1 MHLCEYRKYIENGKG
16 IVECMIKFDTNEK
29 RAYFTCDPK
38 YLEYCQD
45 NYDGF
50 LVLLFLVAMHKK
62 KNITIEGSVSYKL
75 YFNLVNYIMPIIKY
89 ILPEYHMIKI
99 SCDSFDDRKYNNHG
113 VACGLSCGVDS
124 LSCLNDHYF
133 KECGNLKLTHVTS
146 FYLGACRTREIYEN
160 RIQNVKEYLSHTNLQ
175 FMEIDTNFTEINYL
189 EHHFFHTFKNLCMPL
204 FFQKLFRHYFYGS
217 CFTYFDSKIMKGS
230 KSITSTEPMLIH
242 MLSTENTFIS
252 LHGSQYSR
260 VLKTYLISNHQL
272 AQKYLD
278 VCLSSFDYTD
288 RNNQKINCSYCEK
301 CMRTQ
306 FTLEYLNKLEDFQDV
321 FYLDRYFERKEKY
334 LSELNINSPYDR
346 ELKKLLNND
355 TNDIDQY
362 CLNNNIKVPSYKK
375 NIQEIHTI
383 EEANITLREPKK
395 IEPHLISFPLPKP
408 PLEAGST
415 WYAFKKHWKLEGK
428 RIRANQNTVIK
439 KTINLHSSEIQNSNL
454 KKDIPNNQTL
464 MLIKD
469 DPSSLYYEVNY

>member
-1 MHLCEYRKYIENGKG
+1 MRLCNYKKYIENGKG
-16 IVECMIKFDTNEK
+16 IVECMIKIGKTEK

-50 LVLLFLVAMHKK
+50 LVLVFLIAMHKK
-62 KNITIEGSVSYKL
+62 KDITIEGSVSYKL
-75 YFNLVNYIMPIIKY
+75 YFNLMNHVMPIIKY
-89 ILPEYHMIKI
+89 ILPHFHMIKI
-99 SCDSFDDRKYNNHG
+99 SCDSFDDRRYENYG

-124 LSCLNDHYF
+124 LSCLEDHYF
-133 KECGNLKLTHVTS
+133 KENCGNLKLTHVTS
-146 FYLGACRTREIYEN
+146 FYLGACRTREVYEN
-160 RIQNVKEYLSHTNLQ
+160 RLQNIKEYVSHTNLQ

-217 CFTYFDSKIMKGS
+217 CFTYFDSKILKGS

-260 VLKTYLISNHQL
+260 VLKTFLISNHQL
-272 AQKYLD
+272 TQQYLD
-278 VCLSSFDYTD
+278 VCLSSFDYKN
-288 RNNQKINCSYCEK
+288 RNNQKINCSFCEK

-321 FYLDRYFERKEKY
+321 FYLEIYFEKKEKY
-334 LSELNINSPYDR
+334 LSELNPHSPYDR
-346 ELKKLLNND
+346 ELQKLLNNNVD
-355 TNDIDQY
+355 DIDDY
-362 CLNNNIKVPSYKK
+362 CKHHNIPTPTYKT

-383 EEANITLREPKK
+383 EQANITLREPRR
-395 IEPHLISFPLPKP
+395 IEPIPTPMPKP
-408 PLEAGST
+408 IQTEAT
-415 WYAFKKHWKLEGK
+415 IWYAFKKHWNIEGK
-428 RIRANQNTVIK
+428 RIRAKQNTVIK
-439 KTINLHSSEIQNSNL
+439 KIIDLHSSEISNANL
-454 KKDIPNNQTL
+454 KKDITSGQTVML
-464 MLIKD
+464 MKD
-469 DPSSLYYEVNY
+469 DPTSLYYEVYN

>member
-1 MHLCEYRKYIENGKG
+1 MHLKNFRKYIENGKG
-16 IVECMIKFDTNEK
+16 IVECIIKFGKNEK

-50 LVLLFLVAMHKK
+50 LVLVFLIGMHKK
-62 KNITIEGSVSYKL
+62 QDIIIEGRVSYKL
-75 YFNLVNYIMPIIKY
+75 YFNLINYVMPMIKY
-89 ILPEYHMIKI
+89 ILPQFHMIQI
-99 SCDSFDDRKYNNHG
+99 SCESFDDRKYDNTA

-124 LSCLNDHYF
+124 LSCLDDHYF
-133 KECGNLKLTHVTS
+133 KKECGNLKLTHVTS

-160 RIQNVKEYLSHTNLQ
+160 RLQNIKKYLSHTNLEL
-175 FMEIDTNFTEINYL
+175 MIIDTNFTEINYL

-242 MLSTENTFIS
+242 MLSSENTFLS

-272 AQKYLD
+272 SQQYLD
-278 VCLSSFDYTD
+278 VCLSSFDYKDPTT
-288 RNNQKINCSYCEK
+288 QKINCSRCEK

-321 FYLDRYFERKEKY
+321 FYLERYFEKKEKY
-334 LSELNINSPYDR
+334 LSELNPHSPYDR
-346 ELKKLLNND
+346 ELKKLLDNNVD
-355 TNDIDQY
+355 DIDNY
-362 CLNNNIKVPSYKK
+362 CNHNNIKKPSYKS
-375 NIQEIHTI
+375 NIQEIRTI
-383 EEANITLREPKK
+383 EQANIKLHEARKIDPKLLQTEPS
-395 IEPHLISFPLPKP
+395 I
-408 PLEAGST
+408 
-415 WYAFKKHWKLEGK
+415 WYAFKKHWNVEGK
-428 RIRANQNTVIK
+428 RIRAKQNTVIK
-439 KTINLHSSEIQNSNL
+439 KTIDLHSSEIGNSNL
-454 KKDIPNNQTL
+454 KKDINASQTVI
-464 MLIKD
+464 LIKD
-469 DPSSLYYEVNY
+469 DPKSLYYEVYN